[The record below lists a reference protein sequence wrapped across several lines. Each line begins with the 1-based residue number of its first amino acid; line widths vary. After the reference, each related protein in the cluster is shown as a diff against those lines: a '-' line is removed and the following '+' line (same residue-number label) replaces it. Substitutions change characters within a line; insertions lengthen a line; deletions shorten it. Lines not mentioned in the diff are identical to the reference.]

1 MVQFHSGFVTD
12 CPDGKLKRTKILKM
26 YEMILPVG
34 NANMFVDQIFRI
46 FDQDMNGSIS
56 FMVFMSP
63 LREKKV
69 GEKMS
74 RSSC

>member
-26 YEMILPVG
+26 YEMILPAG

-56 FMVFMSP
+56 FMVFIY
-63 LREKKV
+63 KV
-69 GEKMS
+69 GQKEPIM
-74 RSSC
+74 RANEIM

>member
-26 YEMILPVG
+26 YEMILPAG
-34 NANMFVDQIFRI
+34 NANMFVNQIFRI

-56 FMVFMSP
+56 FMVFIY
-63 LREKKV
+63 KV
-69 GEKMS
+69 GQKEPIM
-74 RSSC
+74 RANEIM